1 MIEVQITEEMVEIAK
16 QKSREMGKLRNSILK
31 GEGNVS
37 GFIGEQIALQVL
49 GGEWANREGCSYQY
63 DMILPDGRTVDVK
76 TKQRGVAP
84 RPHYNCSVSNFN
96 PDQKCDL
103 YGFVSVLKNREGE
116 YLKGWFLGTIP
127 KQEFM
132 DRATFATQG
141 THDPSNNFNTPAS
154 CYNLTIEELQNVQ
167 GHDNG
172 VLHQRA

>member
-1 MIEVQITEEMVEIAK
+1 MIEVQITEEMIENAEEK
-16 QKSREMGKLRNSILK
+16 AREMGKLRNSILR
-31 GEGNVS
+31 GEGSVA
-37 GFIGEQIALQVL
+37 GFIGEQIALKVL
-49 GGEWANREGCSYQY
+49 GGEWSNTYEY

-76 TKQRGVAP
+76 TKQRGVPP
-84 RPHYNCSVSNFN
+84 RSHYNCSVSNFN
-96 PDQKCDL
+96 PNQKCDL
-103 YGFVSVLKNREGE
+103 YGFVSILKNRK
-116 YLKGWFLGTIP
+116 KGWFLGTIP

-132 DRATFATQG
+132 DRAMFATQG